1 MLSYDNIVTLIFDID
16 RKSEKLDNDI
26 IISLKNIKKHLKI
39 EWNDNFLIKSKPKKL
54 NEFKDG
60 TLEKASCEIKIILNK
75 ISEKTYD
82 KLKIK
87 ILEYIEKYSSDKF
100 FENIVNLIFD
110 VVSNN
115 SIISKIY
122 AKLYYELCL
131 NNLEFKTFLLNKYNE
146 YNNDYLNIEYAN
158 PNEDYDK
165 YLLYTKENDKKLNL
179 SIFFVELYKI
189 DLLNYEQILQL
200 LHISIELF
208 KQKLTSKI
216 NTEMCE
222 EIMKNIFKITK
233 LLIEFFKNDTNKQ
246 QELYDDI
253 LLKINK
259 QEILTYDGINKKI
272 QFEIMNIEDL
282 NKLIK

>member
-1 MLSYDNIVTLIFDID
+1 MLSYDNIVTLIFNID
-16 RKSEKLDNDI
+16 RKNEKLNNDI
-26 IISLKNIKKHLKI
+26 INLLKNIKKKLKI

-87 ILEYIEKYSSDKF
+87 ILEYVEKYSSDKF

-115 SIISKIY
+115 SVISKIY

-131 NNLEFKTFLLNKYNE
+131 NNLEFKHFLLNKYNE
-146 YNNDYLNIEYAN
+146 YNNDYLNIEYSD
-158 PNEDYDK
+158 PNENYEK

-189 DLLNYEQILQL
+189 ELLNYEQILQL
-200 LHISIELF
+200 LHISIDLF
-208 KQKLTSKI
+208 KQKLISKK
-216 NTEMCE
+216 NTEICE

-233 LLIEFFKNDTNKQ
+233 LLTEFYKNDTNKQ
-246 QELYDDI
+246 KELYDDI
-253 LLKINK
+253 LQNINK

-282 NKLIK
+282 HKLIK

>member
-1 MLSYDNIVTLIFDID
+1 MLSYDNIVTLIFNID
-16 RKSEKLDNDI
+16 RKSEKLDNNI

-82 KLKIK
+82 KLKVQ

-131 NNLEFKTFLLNKYNE
+131 NNLEFKTFLLNKYNA
-146 YNNDYLNIEYAN
+146 YNNDYLNIEYAH

-189 DLLNYEQILQL
+189 ELLNYEQILQL
-200 LHISIELF
+200 LHISIDLF
-208 KQKLTSKI
+208 KQKLTSKT

-233 LLIEFFKNDTNKQ
+233 LLIEFFKNDTNRQ